1 MDQSGLIRY
10 DAMCTAIAEC
20 HRVDEVKEIRDR
32 ARAFEVY
39 AKQALNLDAERQAAQ
54 IRIRAERKAG
64 QLLTEMK
71 QSGQR
76 QNGRGSKKAESRHT
90 TPQLK
95 DLGIS
100 KDQSSKWQQLAEIPA
115 EEFEAELT
123 KPGPPMSTEGLLN
136 SRTLAANPMPRIDPQ
151 ALSAWG
157 RIKDFERAESGTL
170 LESDLHGLFLGMTE
184 PMQDDLIRLA
194 PVLIDWL
201 ETFISRRKRSF
212 HGSNGTTQRDSSRR
226 IQSA

>member
-1 MDQSGLIRY
+1 
-10 DAMCTAIAEC
+10 MCLAIAEC
-20 HRVDEVKEIRDR
+20 HRVDEVKDIRDR

-39 AKQALNLDAERQAAQ
+39 AKQALNLDAERKAAE

-64 QLLTEMK
+64 ELLKEMK
-71 QSGQR
+71 SGGHRQS
-76 QNGRGSKKAESRHT
+76 GRGSKKAESCGT

-100 KDQSSKWQQLAEIPA
+100 KDQSSKWQQLADIPA

-136 SRTLAANPMPRIDPQ
+136 SRTLAANPTPRIDPQ

-157 RIKDFERAESGTL
+157 RIKDFERAEYGTL
-170 LESDLHGLFLGMTE
+170 LEFDLHGLFQGMTE
-184 PMQDDLIRLA
+184 PMQDDLIRLT
-194 PVLIDWL
+194 PVLIEWL
-201 ETFISRRKRSF
+201 ESFIANRKRSF
-212 HGSNGTTQRDSSRR
+212 HHGSNGTTHRDSARR
-226 IQSA
+226 V